1 MRPRRL
7 PRALL
12 KGGLVLLLAA
22 VPAAAQA
29 GLEEAKRFEQFVAA
43 AEQAERAQD
52 YPQLSRIY
60 AEMAGLRPQEPSVH
74 RGLGLSYYLRG
85 EYSKAISPLETAAS
99 LDGSLPGVALYLGIS
114 YYRENRFSEAEA
126 TLQKAPEIGTRNHL
140 PHYWLGA
147 SRRALERF
155 PEAIESFEAARGLA
169 PKDLEVLHLLAR
181 VYAEYAAELREQ
193 LMAVAPWSAYGR
205 LLRSKDLA
213 ADGVFQVALA
223 AVDAAI
229 AEDPALA
236 EARVVRAE
244 ILRRLGKTGAAALS
258 GNFGSLSGKRTSGE
272 AQRLA
277 KSLES
282 SPRDAG
288 ILYELAETCD
298 HLSRQTAETLFDLYP
313 DSYRA
318 RMLRGEAFE
327 KSVRL
332 QFDEA
337 LEEYRKAAELKPN
350 ERGVH
355 AAIGRVLW
363 RMNRFSE
370 AVPHLER
377 ELRLNPNHGT
387 ANFLLGRIYLDRGE
401 PEPAID
407 YLRSAVK
414 AQPGSL
420 EAARALGQALVKQR
434 RYKEGIAA
442 YQALLADHP
451 DDASIHALLAVAF
464 RSAGKMDEAKSSAA
478 KARELRAGVK
488 SAEN

>member
-1 MRPRRL
+1 MSCH
-7 PRALL
+7 
-12 KGGLVLLLAA
+12 LVA
-22 VPAAAQA
+22 
-29 GLEEAKRFEQFVAA
+29 FVAA
-43 AEQAERAQD
+43 AQSDLEQAKRLETLVAAVQQAEQAKD
-52 YPQLSRIY
+52 YPRLSRIY
-60 AEMAGLRPQEPSVH
+60 AEMAGLRPREASVH

-85 EYSKAISPLETAAS
+85 EYSEAISPLETAAS

-181 VYAEYAAELREQ
+181 ARAEYAAELRER
-193 LMAVAPWSAYGR
+193 LLAFAPDSAYGR
-205 LLRSKDLA
+205 LLRAKDLA
-213 ADGVFQVALA
+213 ADGVYQAALNVADEAL
-223 AVDAAI
+223 
-229 AEDPALA
+229 AEDPSLA
-236 EARVVRAE
+236 EALVLRAE
-244 ILRRLGKTGAAALS
+244 ILHGLGKPAAVSANL
-258 GNFGSLSGKRTSGE
+258 GSLNRNRNRDE
-272 AQRLA
+272 ARRLA
-277 KSLES
+277 KALES

-288 ILYELAETCD
+288 ILYELAETHD
-298 HLSRQTAETLFDLYP
+298 YLSRQTAERLFGLYP
-313 DSYRA
+313 DSYRV

-332 QFDEA
+332 RFDEA
-337 LEEYRKAAELKPN
+337 LDEYRKAAELKPN

-363 RMNRFSE
+363 RMNRFEE

-377 ELRLNPNHGT
+377 ELRLNPKHGT
-387 ANFLLGRIYLDRGE
+387 ANFLLGRIHLDRGE

-407 YLRSAVK
+407 YLRSALK
-414 AQPGSL
+414 AQPGSI
-420 EAARALGQALVKQR
+420 EVGRALAQALVKQG

-442 YQALLADHP
+442 YQALLAEHP
-451 DDASIHALLAVAF
+451 GDASIYALLAVAF
-464 RSAGKMDEAKSSAA
+464 RSVGKMDEAKSSAA
-478 KARELRAGVK
+478 RARELRAVGK